1 VACYF
6 FHPPQ
11 IRSFCFTHD
20 TRHTTTTSF
29 LLRWFSDNERS
40 PSFFHHSSTKFFINN
55 CLLIDSSGKRTMTAL
70 PSFSVSKL
78 TFLVALIA
86 SFSNVSEAFV
96 SPNQKLNTARSSLDG
111 RFAVYGVLDKMSE
124 MFAELDA
131 FVDDATSRRLGAG
144 SSFYGKRK
152 SNFYGADDKGRKK
165 DKSVPDPTGE

>member
-1 VACYF
+1 
-6 FHPPQ
+6 
-11 IRSFCFTHD
+11 
-20 TRHTTTTSF
+20 
-29 LLRWFSDNERS
+29 
-40 PSFFHHSSTKFFINN
+40 
-55 CLLIDSSGKRTMTAL
+55 MTVL

-78 TFLVALIA
+78 TLLVALIA
-86 SFSNVSEAFV
+86 YFANVGAAFV
-96 SPNQKLNTARSSLDG
+96 NPNRNLNTARSSMDG
-111 RFAVYGVLDKMSE
+111 GFAVYGVMDKMSE